1 MRKIAIICKHI
12 EGLPI
17 MRDSDINIKNN
28 EEYLQIEEFKHK
40 FFKKNILNTFNIKFE
55 NIIDL
60 IIIKG
65 NEGKVLEGS
74 ETVISQIRNVN
85 NRNNEGFLIIKYIN
99 KNEEIKNLIFKL
111 ENKITLS
118 VAKQSVDIIKK
129 ELQMYKANE
138 NNIEL

>member
-60 IIIKG
+60 TIIKG

-74 ETVISQIRNVN
+74 ETIISQIRNVN
-85 NRNNEGFLIIKYIN
+85 NRNSEGFLIIKYLN